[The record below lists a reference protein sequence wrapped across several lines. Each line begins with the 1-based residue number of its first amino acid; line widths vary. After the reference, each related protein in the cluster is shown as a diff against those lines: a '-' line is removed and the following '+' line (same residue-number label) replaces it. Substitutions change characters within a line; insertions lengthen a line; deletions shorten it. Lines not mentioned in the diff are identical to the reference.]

1 MLDLIKES
9 IQLIHFFFL
18 GFLLLVVR
26 TYHLDFKKMRWWWI
40 AFLLV
45 FLVFSTHKI
54 PAQLLATVEGKTPVF
69 QPKTA
74 DARKTY
80 YLHVLGAG
88 YSLDPRLPATSQLH
102 TTTLARLVEAVRI
115 SRYLPHFK
123 IVGSGY
129 SRLGLESQ
137 AAVVKRA
144 AIALGVPSERCKIL
158 SSPSTTAEEVHAFA
172 AAFGTHRN
180 VIVVSDALHLP
191 RALMLYEKAGINA
204 MGAPTNFKV
213 KQGPN
218 DSHGFCVPSLA
229 SIDLLDAYLREQA
242 KYWKDTF

>member
-1 MLDLIKES
+1 MLDLLKES
-9 IQLIHFFFL
+9 IHLIHFFYL
-18 GFLLLVVR
+18 GVLVLGFGTYHFDKKKMRLWWSLFLLL
-26 TYHLDFKKMRWWWI
+26 
-40 AFLLV
+40 
-45 FLVFSTHKI
+45 FLVASTHKI
-54 PAQLLATVEGKTPVF
+54 PAHLVATIEGKTPVF

-115 SRYLPHFK
+115 SRYLPHSK

-129 SRLGLESQ
+129 SRGGLESQ
-137 AAVVKRA
+137 AAVVIRA
-144 AIALGVPSERCKIL
+144 ATALGVPAKRCETL
-158 SSPSTTAEEVHAFA
+158 SSPSTTAEEVHAFV
-172 AAFGTHRN
+172 AAFGTDKN

-191 RALMLYEKAGINA
+191 RALMLYKKAGINA
-204 MGAPTNFKV
+204 TGAPTNFKV